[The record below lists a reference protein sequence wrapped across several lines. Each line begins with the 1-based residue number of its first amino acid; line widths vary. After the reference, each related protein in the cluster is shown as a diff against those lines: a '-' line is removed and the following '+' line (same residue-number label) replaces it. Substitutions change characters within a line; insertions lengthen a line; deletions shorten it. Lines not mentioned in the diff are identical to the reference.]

1 MLVPNHI
8 LQIIFYLLLLPVSH
22 LFISNHHNLPF
33 HVLHYTTLAAAI
45 KYSAEQNKRGTASPP
60 APENVGRTRA
70 VKFRDRE
77 RATAPSHE
85 RLWLAGV
92 LLVVTGWIIVRLVL
106 MPFAAH

>member
-1 MLVPNHI
+1 MWIESFRYDLWRFP
-8 LQIIFYLLLLPVSH
+8 
-22 LFISNHHNLPF
+22 
-33 HVLHYTTLAAAI
+33 
-45 KYSAEQNKRGTASPP
+45 KRANSP

-85 RLWLAGV
+85 RLWLAGL